1 MSSLVSVI
9 VPVYNSTAYLKRCVD
24 AILSQTYKDLEV
36 VLVDDGS
43 TDDSL
48 NMCREYEKS
57 DARVKVFHKENGGS
71 SSARNVGIK
80 EACGEYIC
88 FCDSDDYYE
97 PDIVENLLKV
107 FEEKDDC
114 IVAQCMAVCRYE
126 DGTLESGP
134 LKDSGEIVRETNVEY
149 FRELLLHLGD
159 SSFCTKM
166 IKADFMKK
174 FSFNEGR
181 LNEDFELLVYM
192 LQEFDCIYTYEI
204 TGYNII
210 LRFGSNTR
218 NVYKNL
224 FYDCMIE
231 NSDMAAKLVD
241 EKYPELKEEARKF
254 QLYQRLDY
262 TLHTPLSKMKNNPVA
277 TKVLKELKLW
287 RKDIKEN
294 QYLADKD
301 RRNLKILSRIPRLS
315 KWVHNK
321 IMFLKGKPVEK

>member
-1 MSSLVSVI
+1 MNSTVSVI

-36 VLVDDGS
+36 LLIDDGS
-43 TDDSL
+43 TDDSFRI
-48 NMCREYEKS
+48 CQEYGQNDS
-57 DARVKVFHKENGGS
+57 RVRAFHKENGGS

-80 EACGEYIC
+80 EATGEYIC

-97 PDIVENLLKV
+97 PNIIENLMKV
-107 FEEKDDC
+107 FNEKDDC
-114 IVAQCMAVCRYE
+114 IVSQCMAVRRYE
-126 DGTLESGP
+126 DGTLERGP
-134 LKDSGEIVRETNVEY
+134 LKDSGEIVRLTNEEY
-149 FRELLLHLGD
+149 LRELLLHYGD

-166 IKADFMKK
+166 IKADFMKR
-174 FSFNEGR
+174 FAFNEGR

-231 NSDMAAKLVD
+231 NSDMVKKLVD
-241 EKYPELKEEARKF
+241 EKFPALQEEARKF

-277 TKVLKELKLW
+277 DKVLKELKLW

-294 QYLADKD
+294 QYLAPKD

-315 KWVHNK
+315 KWIHNR
-321 IMFLKGKPVEK
+321 IMFLKGKPAEK

>member
-1 MSSLVSVI
+1 MDALVSVI
-9 VPVYNSTAYLKRCVD
+9 VPVYNSTAYLERCVD
-24 AILSQTYKDLEV
+24 AILSQTYKNLEV
-36 VLVDDGS
+36 ILVDDGS
-43 TDDSL
+43 KDDSL
-48 NMCREYEKS
+48 SMCRAYEEKDS
-57 DARVKVFHKENGGS
+57 RVKCIHKENGGS

-80 EACGEYIC
+80 EAKGEYIC

-97 PDIVENLLKV
+97 PDIVENLSKV
-107 FEEKDDC
+107 FDENEDAM
-114 IVAQCMAVCRYE
+114 IAQCMAVCRNE

-134 LKDSGEIVRETNVEY
+134 LKDSGKIVKETSEEY
-149 FRELLLHLGD
+149 LRELLLHLGD

-166 IKADFMKK
+166 IKADFMKR

-192 LQEFDCIYTYEI
+192 QEEIDNIYTYEI

-231 NSDMAAKLVD
+231 NSDMVAKLVD
-241 EKYPELKEEARKF
+241 EKHPSLKEEARKF

-262 TLHTPLSKMKNNPVA
+262 TLHTPLSKMKNNPMA
-277 TKVLKELKLW
+277 DKVLRELKEW
-287 RKDIKEN
+287 RKDIDTN
-294 QYLADKD
+294 SYLAPKD
-301 RRNLKILSRIPRLS
+301 RRNLKILSRAPKFS

-321 IMFLKGKPVEK
+321 IMFIKGKPVEK

>member
-24 AILSQTYKDLEV
+24 AILSQTYQNLEV

-57 DARVKVFHKENGGS
+57 DSRVKVFHKENGGS

-80 EACGEYIC
+80 EASGEYIC

-97 PDIVENLLKV
+97 PDIVENLMKV
-107 FEEKDDC
+107 FNEKDDC

-134 LKDSGEIVRETNVEY
+134 LKDSGEIVRETNEEY

-174 FSFNEGR
+174 FAFNEGR

-241 EKYPELKEEARKF
+241 EKYPSLKEEARKF

-294 QYLADKD
+294 RYLADKD

>member
-1 MSSLVSVI
+1 MKPLVSVI

-24 AILSQTYKDLEV
+24 AILSQTYSNLEII
-36 VLVDDGS
+36 LIDDGS

-48 NMCREYEKS
+48 ALCNEFSKS
-57 DARVKVFHKENGGS
+57 DSRVKAFHKENGGS

-80 EACGEYIC
+80 EASGEYIC

-97 PDIVENLLKV
+97 SDIIEYLMKV
-107 FEEKDDC
+107 FVEKEDAV
-114 IVAQCMAVCRYE
+114 VAQCMAVCRYE

-134 LKDSGEIVRETNVEY
+134 LKDSGEIVRETSEEY
-149 FRELLLHLGD
+149 LRELLLHLGD

-166 IKADFMKK
+166 IKADFMKRFK
-174 FSFNEGR
+174 FNEGR

-192 LQEFDCIYTYEI
+192 AEEFDCIYTYEI

-231 NSDMAAKLVD
+231 NSDMVAKLVD
-241 EKYPELKEEARKF
+241 EKHPTLKEEARKF

-262 TLHTPLSKMKNNPVA
+262 TLHTPLSKMKNNPVSD
-277 TKVLKELKLW
+277 KVLKELKLW
-287 RKDIKEN
+287 RKDIKTN
-294 QYLADKD
+294 QYLAPKD
-301 RRNLKILSRIPRLS
+301 RRNLMILSRVPHLS
-315 KWVHNK
+315 KWVHNR

>member
-1 MSSLVSVI
+1 MPTVSLI
-9 VPVYNSTAYLKRCVD
+9 VPVYKTEDKVERCINS
-24 AILSQTYKDLEV
+24 ILDQTFKDFELI
-36 VLVDDGS
+36 LIDDGS
-43 TDDSL
+43 PDNCGKICD
-48 NMCREYEKS
+48 EYAAKDE
-57 DARVKVFHKENGGS
+57 RIRVFHKENGGS

-80 EACGEYIC
+80 EATGEYIC

-97 PDIVENLLKV
+97 PDIIENLAGV
-107 FEEKDDC
+107 FDEKSDAV
-114 IVAQCMAVCRYE
+114 VAQCMAVCRYE

-134 LKDSGEIVRETNVEY
+134 LKDSGKIVRETNEEY

-166 IKADFMKK
+166 IKADFMKR
-174 FSFNEGR
+174 FAFNEGR

-192 LQEFDCIYTYEI
+192 LQEFECIYTYEI

-231 NSDMAAKLVD
+231 NSDMAAELVD
-241 EKYPELKEEARKF
+241 KKFPSLKEEARKF

-277 TKVLKELKLW
+277 DKVLKELKLW
-287 RKDIKEN
+287 RKDIKTN
-294 QYLADKD
+294 RYLAPKD
-301 RRNLKILSRIPRLS
+301 RRNLKILSRIPHLS
-315 KWVHNK
+315 KWVHNR

>member
-1 MSSLVSVI
+1 
-9 VPVYNSTAYLKRCVD
+9 
-24 AILSQTYKDLEV
+24 
-36 VLVDDGS
+36 
-43 TDDSL
+43 
-48 NMCREYEKS
+48 
-57 DARVKVFHKENGGS
+57 
-71 SSARNVGIK
+71 
-80 EACGEYIC
+80 
-88 FCDSDDYYE
+88 
-97 PDIVENLLKV
+97 
-107 FEEKDDC
+107 
-114 IVAQCMAVCRYE
+114 
-126 DGTLESGP
+126 ESGP

-174 FSFNEGR
+174 FAFNEGR

-277 TKVLKELKLW
+277 AKVLKELKLW

>member
-24 AILSQTYKDLEV
+24 AILSQTYQDLEV

-80 EACGEYIC
+80 EATGEYIC

-97 PDIVENLLKV
+97 PDIVENLMKV
-107 FEEKDDC
+107 FNEKDDC

-224 FYDCMIE
+224 FYDCLIE

-294 QYLADKD
+294 QYLAPKD

>member
-1 MSSLVSVI
+1 MKPLVSVI

-24 AILSQTYKDLEV
+24 AILSQTYSNLEII
-36 VLVDDGS
+36 LIDDGS

-48 NMCREYEKS
+48 ALCNEFSKS
-57 DARVKVFHKENGGS
+57 DSRVKAFHKENGGS

-80 EACGEYIC
+80 EASGEYIC

-97 PDIVENLLKV
+97 PDIIENLMKV
-107 FEEKDDC
+107 FVEKEDAV
-114 IVAQCMAVCRYE
+114 VAQCMAVCRYE

-134 LKDSGEIVRETNVEY
+134 LKDSGEIVRETSEEY
-149 FRELLLHLGD
+149 LRELLLHLGD

-166 IKADFMKK
+166 IKADFMKRFK
-174 FSFNEGR
+174 FNEGR

-192 LQEFDCIYTYEI
+192 AEEFDCIYTYEI

-231 NSDMAAKLVD
+231 NSDMVAKLVD
-241 EKYPELKEEARKF
+241 EKHPTLKEEARKF

-262 TLHTPLSKMKNNPVA
+262 TLHTPLSKMKNNPVSD
-277 TKVLKELKLW
+277 KVLKELKLW
-287 RKDIKEN
+287 RKDIKTN
-294 QYLADKD
+294 QYLAPKD
-301 RRNLKILSRIPRLS
+301 RRNLMILSRVPHLS
-315 KWVHNK
+315 KWVHNR

>member
-1 MSSLVSVI
+1 MSALVSVI
-9 VPVYNSTAYLKRCVD
+9 IPVYNSTAYLKRCVD
-24 AILSQTYKDLEV
+24 AVLSQTYKELEV
-36 VLVDDGS
+36 LLIDDGS

-48 NMCREYEKS
+48 AICREYEKN
-57 DARVKVFHKENGGS
+57 DPRVKAFHKENGGS

-80 EACGEYIC
+80 EAGGEYIC

-97 PDIVENLLKV
+97 PDIIENLMKV
-107 FEEKDDC
+107 FTEKEDAV
-114 IVAQCMAVCRYE
+114 VAQCMAVCRYE

-134 LKDSGEIVRETNVEY
+134 LKDSGKIVRETSEEY

-166 IKADFMKK
+166 IKADFMKR
-174 FSFNEGR
+174 FAFNEGR

-192 LQEFDCIYTYEI
+192 LQEFDHIYTYEI

-218 NVYKNL
+218 NVYRNL

-231 NSDMAAKLVD
+231 NSDMAAALV
-241 EKYPELKEEARKF
+241 EAKYPALKEEARKF

-262 TLHTPLSKMKNNPVA
+262 TLHTPLSKMKNNPVSD
-277 TKVLKELKLW
+277 KVLKELKLW
-287 RKDIKEN
+287 RKDIKSN
-294 QYLADKD
+294 RFLAKKD
-301 RRNLKILSRIPRLS
+301 RRNLLILSHVPHFS
-315 KWVHNK
+315 KWVHNR
-321 IMFLKGKPVEK
+321 IMFLKGKPVEN

>member
-1 MSSLVSVI
+1 MGSLVSVI

-24 AILSQTYKDLEV
+24 AILSQTYTDLEV
-36 VLVDDGS
+36 LLIDDGS
-43 TDDSL
+43 KDDSL
-48 NMCREYEKS
+48 KICREYEKN
-57 DARVKVFHKENGGS
+57 DPRVRAFHKENGGS

-80 EACGEYIC
+80 EAKGEYIC

-97 PDIVENLLKV
+97 KDIVENLMKV
-107 FEEKDDC
+107 FKEHDDAV
-114 IVAQCMAVCRYE
+114 VAQCMAVCRYE
-126 DGTLESGP
+126 DNTLESGP
-134 LKDSGEIVRETNVEY
+134 LKDSGKIVKETSEEY
-149 FRELLLHLGD
+149 LRELLLHLGD

-166 IKADFMKK
+166 IKADFMKR
-174 FSFNEGR
+174 FAFNEGR
-181 LNEDFELLVYM
+181 LNEDFELLVCM
-192 LQEFDCIYTYEI
+192 LQEFDHIYTYEI

-231 NSDMAAKLVD
+231 NSDMVAKLVD
-241 EKYPELKEEARKF
+241 EKYPSLKEEARKF

-277 TKVLKELKLW
+277 DKVLKELKLW
-287 RKDIKEN
+287 RKDIATN
-294 QYLADKD
+294 QYLAPKD
-301 RRNLKILSRIPRLS
+301 RRNLKILSRIPHLS

>member
-1 MSSLVSVI
+1 MNPLVSVI

-24 AILSQTYKDLEV
+24 AILSQTYSNLEII
-36 VLVDDGS
+36 LIDDGS

-48 NMCREYEKS
+48 ALCKEYSKS
-57 DARVKVFHKENGGS
+57 DSRVKAFHKENGGS

-80 EACGEYIC
+80 EASGEYIC

-97 PDIVENLLKV
+97 PDIIENLMKV
-107 FEEKDDC
+107 FVEKEDAV
-114 IVAQCMAVCRYE
+114 VAQCMAVCRYE

-134 LKDSGEIVRETNVEY
+134 LKDSGEIVRETSEEY
-149 FRELLLHLGD
+149 LRELLLHLGD

-166 IKADFMKK
+166 IKADFMKRFK
-174 FSFNEGR
+174 FNEGR

-192 LQEFDCIYTYEI
+192 AEEFDCIYTYEI

-231 NSDMAAKLVD
+231 NSDMVAKLVD
-241 EKYPELKEEARKF
+241 EKHPALKEEARKF

-262 TLHTPLSKMKNNPVA
+262 TLHTPLSKMKNNPVSD
-277 TKVLKELKLW
+277 KVLKELKLW
-287 RKDIKEN
+287 RKDIKTN
-294 QYLADKD
+294 QYLAPKD
-301 RRNLKILSRIPRLS
+301 RRNLMILSRVPHLS
-315 KWVHNK
+315 KWVHNR